1 MGRALGRLLGNG
13 WLVAFGGGYVGL
25 RIWSFAGIAGHASAF
40 PDTRDYIQAE
50 RLQPWTLDFWTWYK
64 PWGTPLLWK
73 LVPGR
78 ESTLVPIV
86 QWTIS
91 VAAWLVLAAVVYW
104 TLERREVRY
113 AGFVAVLVFS
123 LTPAIAVW
131 DGALLSES
139 FSLSLSALLVAAMF
153 VALRK
158 PTWGAVALLLVVS
171 LWLAGTRTTN
181 GYLTPFLLI
190 PIAIVLGFRS
200 RRVGVA
206 MACGAVAI
214 AGLSYARGNV
224 REWEV
229 PLGEI
234 VAGRVL
240 HDPAELHYFTSR
252 GMPVYAGL
260 DQDIYANRSPEERFE
275 AAPSLK
281 QFLPWFNSRARSVYA
296 GYLVDNIGSTVADP
310 VRHLGLMVS
319 PSSST
324 RDIQALPLRIYA
336 ASGYRDALPGPV
348 RLVAYVSSASLL
360 LAWTVAAGFCMVG
373 FALAGLWRRSW
384 WVALIVVAST
394 IPHALIVWT
403 GDDLSLG
410 RHGLLLAVFLRLGLI
425 VLTVQL
431 VDVFTVRSVGT
442 AD

>member
-1 MGRALGRLLGNG
+1 MRQALGRLQANS
-13 WLVAFGGGYVGL
+13 WLLSIGAGYVGL
-25 RIWSFAGIAGHASAF
+25 RLWSFAGVAGHASSF
-40 PDTRDYIQAE
+40 PDTYDYIQAE

-78 ESTLVPIV
+78 ESTFVPIV

-91 VAAWLVLAAVVYW
+91 VASWLVLAAVVYW

-123 LTPAIAVW
+123 LTPAVAVW

-139 FSLSLSALLVAAMF
+139 FSLSLSALLVAAML

-158 PTWGAVALLLVVS
+158 PTWGAVALLLGVS

-181 GYLTPFLLI
+181 GYLTPFLLV
-190 PIAIVLGFRS
+190 PIAIVVAVRN
-200 RRVGVA
+200 RRVAVA
-206 MACGAVAI
+206 LACGAIAI
-214 AGLSYARGNV
+214 AGLAYARGNV

-229 PLGEI
+229 PMGEI

-240 HDPAELHYFTSR
+240 HDPTELHYFTSR

-275 AAPSLK
+275 SAPSLK
-281 QFLPWFNSRARSVYA
+281 PFLPWFNSRARSVYA
-296 GYLVDNIGSTVADP
+296 GYLVDNLGSTIADP
-310 VRHLGLMVS
+310 VRNLGLMAA

-324 RDIQALPLRIYA
+324 QDIQALPLHFYA
-336 ASGYRDALPGPV
+336 ASGYHDALPSPLRQIV
-348 RLVAYVSSASLL
+348 YVSSGPLL
-360 LAWTVAAGFCMVG
+360 LAHGDQHGHGGLCRRQVGLAWKMVRDLDSPEPVG
-373 FALAGLWRRSW
+373 ARQPL
-384 WVALIVVAST
+384 VV
-394 IPHALIVWT
+394 
-403 GDDLSLG
+403 
-410 RHGLLLAVFLRLGLI
+410 
-425 VLTVQL
+425 
-431 VDVFTVRSVGT
+431 
-442 AD
+442 